1 MTIID
6 NCQFATLIDL
16 VSTNP
21 TPSTIP
27 SRTLGTQ
34 GPTVSALGLGCMGM
48 SDFYGPADEFESIAT
63 VHAAL
68 DAGINILDTGDFYG
82 MGHNELLLSR
92 VLKERRKEAFVCVK
106 FGALRTPD
114 GAFLG
119 LDLRPAAVKNFLA
132 YSLKRLGTDY
142 IDLYQ
147 PCRVDRSVP
156 IEDTIGAMVELKERG
171 YIRHLGISEAGP
183 EMIRRAHA
191 VHPISALQIEYA
203 VVTRSIEE
211 TILPV
216 TRELGISITAYGVFS
231 RGLLSTTTKVPDASK
246 GDYRALYPRFQGEN
260 YQQNL
265 GLIEILRS
273 IAARKGCTLA
283 QLALAWVLAQGNDI
297 VPLVGAR
304 KTERL
309 AEALGAVP
317 VSLTANDLAD
327 IDRAVPRGAIAGERY
342 PAEQMAALD
351 SERSSR

>member
-1 MTIID
+1 
-6 NCQFATLIDL
+6 
-16 VSTNP
+16 
-21 TPSTIP
+21 
-27 SRTLGTQ
+27 
-34 GPTVSALGLGCMGM
+34 VSAVGLGCMGM
-48 SDFYGPADEFESIAT
+48 SDFYGPADESESVAT
-63 VHAAL
+63 IHAAL

-92 VLKERRKEAFVCVK
+92 ALKERRKEAFVCVK

-114 GAFLG
+114 GSFLG

-147 PCRVDRSVP
+147 PCRIDRSVP
-156 IEDTIGAMVELKERG
+156 IEETIGAMVELKERG
-171 YIRHLGISEAGP
+171 YIRFLGISEAGP

-211 TILPV
+211 AILPV

-231 RGLLSTTTKVPDASK
+231 RGLLSTTTKVPDPSK
-246 GDYRALYPRFQGEN
+246 GDYRAFYPRFQPEN
-260 YQQNL
+260 FQQNL
-265 GLIEILRS
+265 RLIEDLRS

-297 VPLVGAR
+297 IPLVGAR

-309 AEALGAVP
+309 TEALGAVP
-317 VSLTANDLAD
+317 VLLRADDLAE
-327 IDRAVPRGAIAGERY
+327 IDRIVPRGAAAGERY
-342 PAEQMAALD
+342 PLEQMAMLD

>member
-1 MTIID
+1 M
-6 NCQFATLIDL
+6 
-16 VSTNP
+16 STKP
-21 TPSTIP
+21 FQSTIP
-27 SRTLGTQ
+27 ARTLGTG
-34 GPTVSALGLGCMGM
+34 GPTVSAVGLGCMGM
-48 SDFYGPADEFESIAT
+48 SDFYGPADESESVAT
-63 VHAAL
+63 IHAAL

-92 VLKERRKEAFVCVK
+92 ALKERRKEAFVCVK

-114 GAFLG
+114 GSFLG

-147 PCRVDRSVP
+147 PCRIDRSVP
-156 IEDTIGAMVELKERG
+156 IEETIGAMVELKERG
-171 YIRHLGISEAGP
+171 YIRFLGISEAGP

-211 TILPV
+211 AILPV

-231 RGLLSTTTKVPDASK
+231 RGLLSTTTKVPDPSK
-246 GDYRALYPRFQGEN
+246 GDYRAFYPRFQPEN
-260 YQQNL
+260 FQENL
-265 GLIEILRS
+265 RLIEDLRS

-297 VPLVGAR
+297 IPLVGAR

-317 VSLTANDLAD
+317 VLLRADDLAE
-327 IDRAVPRGAIAGERY
+327 IDRIVPRGAAAGERY
-342 PAEQMAALD
+342 PLEQMAMLD

>member
-6 NCQFATLIDL
+6 NCQYATLIDR

-21 TPSTIP
+21 SQSTVP
-27 SRTLGTQ
+27 SRTLGSQ
-34 GPTVSALGLGCMGM
+34 GPAVSALGLGCMGM
-48 SDFYGPADEFESIAT
+48 SDFYGPADEVESIAT
-63 VHAAL
+63 LHAAL
-68 DAGINILDTGDFYG
+68 DAGINLLDTGDFYG

-92 VLKERRKEAFVCVK
+92 VLKERRKDAFVCVK
-106 FGALRTPD
+106 FGALRAPD

-119 LDLRPAAVKNFLA
+119 LDLRPVAVKNFLA

-183 EMIRRAHA
+183 EMIRRANA

-231 RGLLSTTTKVPDASK
+231 RGLLSTTTKVPDVSK

-260 YQQNL
+260 YQRNL
-265 GLIEILRS
+265 GLIEVLRS

-297 VPLVGAR
+297 IPLVGAR

-317 VSLTANDLAD
+317 VSLSANDLAD
-327 IDRAVPRGAIAGERY
+327 IDRAVPRGAIAGDRY
-342 PAEQMAALD
+342 PVEQMAALD

>member
-1 MTIID
+1 
-6 NCQFATLIDL
+6 
-16 VSTNP
+16 
-21 TPSTIP
+21 
-27 SRTLGTQ
+27 
-34 GPTVSALGLGCMGM
+34 MGM
-48 SDFYGPADEFESIAT
+48 SDFYGPADESESVAT
-63 VHAAL
+63 IHAAL

-92 VLKERRKEAFVCVK
+92 ALKERRKEAFVCVK

-114 GAFLG
+114 GSFLG

-147 PCRVDRSVP
+147 PCRIDRSVP
-156 IEDTIGAMVELKERG
+156 IEETIGAMVELKERG
-171 YIRHLGISEAGP
+171 YIRFLGISEAGP

-211 TILPV
+211 AILPV

-231 RGLLSTTTKVPDASK
+231 RGLLSTTTKVPDPSK
-246 GDYRALYPRFQGEN
+246 GDYRAFYPRFQPEN
-260 YQQNL
+260 FQENL
-265 GLIEILRS
+265 RLIDNLRS

-297 VPLVGAR
+297 IPLVGAR

-317 VSLTANDLAD
+317 VLLRADDLAE
-327 IDRAVPRGAIAGERY
+327 IDRIVPRGAAAGERY
-342 PAEQMAALD
+342 PLEQMAMLD

>member
-1 MTIID
+1 M
-6 NCQFATLIDL
+6 
-16 VSTNP
+16 
-21 TPSTIP
+21 
-27 SRTLGTQ
+27 
-34 GPTVSALGLGCMGM
+34 SAVGLGCMGM
-48 SDFYGPADEFESIAT
+48 SDFYGPADEAESVAT
-63 VHAAL
+63 IQAAL

-92 VLKERRKEAFVCVK
+92 ALKERRKEAFICVK

-114 GAFLG
+114 GSFVG

-147 PCRVDRSVP
+147 PCRIDRSVP
-156 IEDTIGAMVELKERG
+156 IEETIGAMAELKERG
-171 YIRHLGISEAGP
+171 YIRYLGISEAGP

-211 TILPV
+211 AILPV

-231 RGLLSTTTKVPDASK
+231 RGLLSTTTKTPDPSK
-246 GDYRALYPRFQGEN
+246 GDYRAFYPRFQQEN
-260 YQQNL
+260 FQQNL
-265 GLIEILRS
+265 RLIENLRS
-273 IAARKGCTLA
+273 IAARLGCTLA
-283 QLALAWVLAQGNDI
+283 QLSLAWVLAQGNDI
-297 VPLVGAR
+297 IPLVGAR
-304 KTERL
+304 RTERL

-317 VSLTANDLAD
+317 VLLTADDLAE
-327 IDRAVPRGAIAGERY
+327 IDSVVPRGAAAGERY
-342 PAEQMAALD
+342 PVEQMAMLD

>member
-1 MTIID
+1 
-6 NCQFATLIDL
+6 
-16 VSTNP
+16 
-21 TPSTIP
+21 
-27 SRTLGTQ
+27 
-34 GPTVSALGLGCMGM
+34 MGM
-48 SDFYGPADEFESIAT
+48 SDFYGPADESESVAT
-63 VHAAL
+63 IHAAL

-92 VLKERRKEAFVCVK
+92 ALKERRKEAFVCVK

-114 GAFLG
+114 GSFLG

-147 PCRVDRSVP
+147 PCRIDRSVP
-156 IEDTIGAMVELKERG
+156 IEETIGAMVELKERG
-171 YIRHLGISEAGP
+171 YIRFLGISEAGP

-211 TILPV
+211 AILPV

-231 RGLLSTTTKVPDASK
+231 RGLLSTTTKVPDPSK
-246 GDYRALYPRFQGEN
+246 GDYRAFYPRFQPEN
-260 YQQNL
+260 FQQNL
-265 GLIEILRS
+265 RLIEDLRS

-297 VPLVGAR
+297 IPLVGAR

-317 VSLTANDLAD
+317 VLLRADDLAE
-327 IDRAVPRGAIAGERY
+327 IDRIVPRGAAAGERY
-342 PAEQMAALD
+342 PLEQMAMLD

>member
-1 MTIID
+1 M
-6 NCQFATLIDL
+6 
-16 VSTNP
+16 
-21 TPSTIP
+21 
-27 SRTLGTQ
+27 
-34 GPTVSALGLGCMGM
+34 SAVGLGCMGM
-48 SDFYGPADEFESIAT
+48 SDFYGPADESESVAT
-63 VHAAL
+63 IHAAL

-92 VLKERRKEAFVCVK
+92 ALKERRKEAFVCVK

-114 GAFLG
+114 GSFLG

-147 PCRVDRSVP
+147 PCRIDRSVP
-156 IEDTIGAMVELKERG
+156 IEETIGAMVELKERG
-171 YIRHLGISEAGP
+171 YIRFLGISEAGP

-203 VVTRSIEE
+203 VVTRTIEE
-211 TILPV
+211 AILPV

-231 RGLLSTTTKVPDASK
+231 RGLLSTTTKVPDPSK
-246 GDYRALYPRFQGEN
+246 GDYRAFYPRFQPEN
-260 YQQNL
+260 FQQNL
-265 GLIEILRS
+265 RLIENLRS

-297 VPLVGAR
+297 IPLVGAR

-317 VSLTANDLAD
+317 VLLRADDLAE
-327 IDRAVPRGAIAGERY
+327 IDRIVPRGAAAGERY
-342 PAEQMAALD
+342 PLEQMAMLD

>member
-1 MTIID
+1 M
-6 NCQFATLIDL
+6 
-16 VSTNP
+16 
-21 TPSTIP
+21 
-27 SRTLGTQ
+27 
-34 GPTVSALGLGCMGM
+34 SAVGLGCMGM
-48 SDFYGPADEFESIAT
+48 SDFYGPADESESVAT
-63 VHAAL
+63 IHAAL

-92 VLKERRKEAFVCVK
+92 ALKERRKEAFVCVK

-114 GAFLG
+114 GSFLG

-147 PCRVDRSVP
+147 PCRIDRSVP
-156 IEDTIGAMVELKERG
+156 IEETIGAMVELKERG
-171 YIRHLGISEAGP
+171 YIRFLGISEAGP

-211 TILPV
+211 AILPV

-231 RGLLSTTTKVPDASK
+231 RGLLSTTTKVPDPSK
-246 GDYRALYPRFQGEN
+246 GDYRAFYPRFQPEN
-260 YQQNL
+260 FQENL
-265 GLIEILRS
+265 RLIDNLRS

-297 VPLVGAR
+297 IPLVGAR

-317 VSLTANDLAD
+317 VLLRADDLAE
-327 IDRAVPRGAIAGERY
+327 IDRIVPRGAAAGERY
-342 PAEQMAALD
+342 PLEQMAMLD

>member
-1 MTIID
+1 
-6 NCQFATLIDL
+6 
-16 VSTNP
+16 
-21 TPSTIP
+21 
-27 SRTLGTQ
+27 
-34 GPTVSALGLGCMGM
+34 VSAVGLGCMGM
-48 SDFYGPADEFESIAT
+48 SDFYGPTDESESVAT
-63 VHAAL
+63 IHAAL

-92 VLKERRKEAFVCVK
+92 ALKERRKEAFVCVK

-114 GAFLG
+114 GSFLG

-147 PCRVDRSVP
+147 PCRIDRSVP
-156 IEDTIGAMVELKERG
+156 IEETIGAMVELKERG
-171 YIRHLGISEAGP
+171 YIRFLGISEAGP

-211 TILPV
+211 AILPV

-231 RGLLSTTTKVPDASK
+231 RGLLSTTTKVPDPSK
-246 GDYRALYPRFQGEN
+246 GDYRTFYPRFQPEN
-260 YQQNL
+260 FQQNL
-265 GLIEILRS
+265 RLIEDLRS

-297 VPLVGAR
+297 IPLVGAR

-317 VSLTANDLAD
+317 VLLRADDLAE
-327 IDRAVPRGAIAGERY
+327 IDRIVPRGAAAGERY
-342 PAEQMAALD
+342 PLEQMAMLD

>member
-1 MTIID
+1 M
-6 NCQFATLIDL
+6 
-16 VSTNP
+16 
-21 TPSTIP
+21 
-27 SRTLGTQ
+27 
-34 GPTVSALGLGCMGM
+34 SAVGLGCMGM
-48 SDFYGPADEFESIAT
+48 SDFYGPTDESESVAT
-63 VHAAL
+63 IHAAL

-92 VLKERRKEAFVCVK
+92 ALKERRKEAFVCVK

-114 GAFLG
+114 GSFLG

-147 PCRVDRSVP
+147 PCRIDRSVP
-156 IEDTIGAMVELKERG
+156 IEETIGAMVELKERG
-171 YIRHLGISEAGP
+171 YIRFLGISEAGP

-211 TILPV
+211 AILPV

-231 RGLLSTTTKVPDASK
+231 RGLLSTTTKVPDPSK
-246 GDYRALYPRFQGEN
+246 GDYRTFYPRFQPEN
-260 YQQNL
+260 FQQNL
-265 GLIEILRS
+265 RLIEDLRS

-297 VPLVGAR
+297 IPLVGAR

-317 VSLTANDLAD
+317 VLLRADDLAE
-327 IDRAVPRGAIAGERY
+327 IDRIVPRGAAAGERY
-342 PAEQMAALD
+342 PLEQMAMLD

>member
-1 MTIID
+1 
-6 NCQFATLIDL
+6 
-16 VSTNP
+16 
-21 TPSTIP
+21 
-27 SRTLGTQ
+27 
-34 GPTVSALGLGCMGM
+34 VSAVGLGCMGM
-48 SDFYGPADEFESIAT
+48 SDFYGPADESESVAT
-63 VHAAL
+63 IHAAL

-92 VLKERRKEAFVCVK
+92 ALKERRKEAFVCVK

-114 GAFLG
+114 GSFLG

-147 PCRVDRSVP
+147 PCRIDRSVP
-156 IEDTIGAMVELKERG
+156 IEETIGAMVELKERG
-171 YIRHLGISEAGP
+171 YIRFLGISEAGP

-203 VVTRSIEE
+203 VVTRTIEE
-211 TILPV
+211 AILPV

-231 RGLLSTTTKVPDASK
+231 RGLLSTTTKVPDPSK
-246 GDYRALYPRFQGEN
+246 GDYRAFYPRFQPEN
-260 YQQNL
+260 FQQNL
-265 GLIEILRS
+265 RLIENLRS

-297 VPLVGAR
+297 IPLVGAR

-317 VSLTANDLAD
+317 VLLRADDLAE
-327 IDRAVPRGAIAGERY
+327 IDRIVPRGAAAGERY
-342 PAEQMAALD
+342 PLEQMAMLD

>member
-1 MTIID
+1 
-6 NCQFATLIDL
+6 
-16 VSTNP
+16 VSTKP
-21 TPSTIP
+21 FQSTIP
-27 SRTLGTQ
+27 ARTLGTG
-34 GPTVSALGLGCMGM
+34 GPTVSAVGLGCMGM
-48 SDFYGPADEFESIAT
+48 SDFYGPADESESVAT
-63 VHAAL
+63 IHAAL

-92 VLKERRKEAFVCVK
+92 ALKERRKEAFVCVK

-114 GAFLG
+114 GSFLG

-147 PCRVDRSVP
+147 PCRIDRSVP
-156 IEDTIGAMVELKERG
+156 IEETIGAMVELKERG
-171 YIRHLGISEAGP
+171 YIRFLGISEAGP

-211 TILPV
+211 AILPV

-231 RGLLSTTTKVPDASK
+231 RGLLSTTTKVPDPSK
-246 GDYRALYPRFQGEN
+246 GDYRAFYPRFQPEN
-260 YQQNL
+260 FQENL
-265 GLIEILRS
+265 RLIEDLRS

-297 VPLVGAR
+297 IPLVGAR

-317 VSLTANDLAD
+317 VLLRADDLAE
-327 IDRAVPRGAIAGERY
+327 IDRIVPRGAAAGERY
-342 PAEQMAALD
+342 PLEQMAMLD

>member
-1 MTIID
+1 M
-6 NCQFATLIDL
+6 
-16 VSTNP
+16 STKP
-21 TPSTIP
+21 FQSTIP
-27 SRTLGTQ
+27 ARTLGTG
-34 GPTVSALGLGCMGM
+34 GPTVSAVGLGCMGM
-48 SDFYGPADEFESIAT
+48 SDFYGPADESESVAT
-63 VHAAL
+63 IHAAL

-92 VLKERRKEAFVCVK
+92 ALKERRKEAFVCVK

-114 GAFLG
+114 GSFLG

-142 IDLYQ
+142 IDFYQ
-147 PCRVDRSVP
+147 PCRIDRSVP
-156 IEDTIGAMVELKERG
+156 IEETIGAMVELKERG
-171 YIRHLGISEAGP
+171 YIRFLGISEAGP

-211 TILPV
+211 AILPV

-231 RGLLSTTTKVPDASK
+231 RGLLSTTTKVPDPSK
-246 GDYRALYPRFQGEN
+246 GDYRAFYPRFQPEN
-260 YQQNL
+260 FQENL
-265 GLIEILRS
+265 RLIEDLRS

-297 VPLVGAR
+297 IPLVGAR

-317 VSLTANDLAD
+317 VLLRADDLAE
-327 IDRAVPRGAIAGERY
+327 IDRIVPRGAAAGERY
-342 PAEQMAALD
+342 PLEQMAMLD

>member
-1 MTIID
+1 M
-6 NCQFATLIDL
+6 
-16 VSTNP
+16 
-21 TPSTIP
+21 
-27 SRTLGTQ
+27 
-34 GPTVSALGLGCMGM
+34 SAVGLGCMGM
-48 SDFYGPADEFESIAT
+48 SDFYGPADESESVAT
-63 VHAAL
+63 IHAAL

-92 VLKERRKEAFVCVK
+92 ALKERRKEAFVCVK

-114 GAFLG
+114 GSFLG

-147 PCRVDRSVP
+147 PCRIDRSVP
-156 IEDTIGAMVELKERG
+156 IEETIGAMVELKERG
-171 YIRHLGISEAGP
+171 YIRFLGISEAGP

-211 TILPV
+211 AILPV

-231 RGLLSTTTKVPDASK
+231 RGLLSTTTKVPDPSK
-246 GDYRALYPRFQGEN
+246 GDYRAFYPRFQPEN
-260 YQQNL
+260 FQQNL
-265 GLIEILRS
+265 RLIEDLRS

-297 VPLVGAR
+297 IPLVGAR

-317 VSLTANDLAD
+317 VLLRADDLAE
-327 IDRAVPRGAIAGERY
+327 IDRIVPRGAAAGERY
-342 PAEQMAALD
+342 PLEQMAMLD